1 MLKEKI
7 SYYKNGVT
15 TPWWVGQSS
24 AVTVYAVKRSRK
36 RPPREP
42 IKVVAARAGCS
53 PAVYW
58 REFCEIICAHE
69 ATLDMIE
76 SLSLYI

>member
-1 MLKEKI
+1 M
-7 SYYKNGVT
+7 
-15 TPWWVGQSS
+15 
-24 AVTVYAVKRSRK
+24 TVYAVKKSRK
-36 RPPREP
+36 RPRREP

-76 SLSLYI
+76 NLCLCI